1 MKDDRL
7 RCPVDTDYV
16 TALGLA
22 AYTFARLEW
31 QVVWCME
38 KIIPQSIHKVVGNE
52 LTAGQIAKKFIDATR
67 NMPKSSEREQLK
79 LLSKQFSDLVE
90 LRNRIVHGKPC
101 TSPNKQQRLSSN
113 GIIELIDLENA
124 ADDFSECANKLN
136 SLFYGFLSE

>member
-1 MKDDRL
+1 
-7 RCPVDTDYV
+7 
-16 TALGLA
+16 
-22 AYTFARLEW
+22 
-31 QVVWCME
+31 ME